1 MDIDKV
7 LSRDPWRYMDT
18 FTASQVTL
26 MSFMKKLFCVLLIV
40 SNLAHGEASIPD
52 LTAEQWRQDLDFF
65 ANEIA
70 TKHREPFH
78 FISKA
83 EYDQAVS
90 DLRQRIP
97 SMKDYEVVAGLQ
109 HLAALIGD
117 GHTFLDTSGLYQR
130 FPLEAFWFGNDL
142 RVIRAAP
149 EYREALGSRIVS
161 IGSVSIEE
169 AQKRMQRFIPQAEN
183 QWYVLNSSATQLMSV
198 EPLASAGILSVPG
211 SADFTFEDD
220 SGRRFEMRI
229 RAVPAGASRSGE
241 VAIEPVPLPFQHPED
256 ALWFAYLADSKTV
269 YVNFRSY
276 RDLETQSARLWEYI
290 GRHPVRRLIIDMRWN
305 QGGNFTKGRD
315 HLIYKLIFMPALNR
329 AGHLF
334 VITGRGAFS
343 AGMTNITDFRRETE
357 AILVGEPTGARP
369 NGYQENHMFTL
380 PLSKLRVSCSM
391 LKYRFQPDSESET
404 VMPDQR
410 IDPDW
415 ALFKAGKDAALEWI
429 LARP

>member
-1 MDIDKV
+1 
-7 LSRDPWRYMDT
+7 
-18 FTASQVTL
+18 
-26 MSFMKKLFCVLLIV
+26 MSFMKKLVCVLLLA
-40 SNLAHGEASIPD
+40 SYFAHGEASIPD
-52 LTAEQWRQDLDFF
+52 LTAEQWRQDLEFF

-70 TKHREPFH
+70 TKHRDPFH

-90 DLRQRIP
+90 NLRQRIP

-109 HLAALIGD
+109 QLAALIGD

-130 FPLEAFWFGNDL
+130 FPLESFWFGNDL

-149 EYREALGSRIVS
+149 EYREALGSRIVA

-169 AQKRMQRFIPQAEN
+169 AQKRIQQFVPQAEN
-183 QWYVLNSSATQLMSV
+183 QWYVLSSSAVQLMSV
-198 EPLASAGILSVPG
+198 EPLAAVGVLAGPG

-220 SGRRFEMRI
+220 AGRRFKRRI
-229 RAVPAGASRSGE
+229 RPVSAGTSRSGE
-241 VAIEPVPLPFQHPED
+241 VAMEPVPLPFQHPED
-256 ALWFAYLADSKTV
+256 ALWFTHLADSKTV

-276 RDLETQSARLWEYI
+276 RDLETQSARLWEYV

-369 NGYQENHMFTL
+369 NGYQENHLFTL

-391 LKYRFQPDSESET
+391 LKYRFQPDSESDA
-404 VMPDQR
+404 VLPDQR

-415 ALFKAGKDAALEWI
+415 ALFKAGKDAALERI
-429 LARP
+429 LARPKEALIHRLP

>member
-1 MDIDKV
+1 LFGGYI
-7 LSRDPWRYMDT
+7 DT
-18 FTASQVTL
+18 FAPVEADHW
-26 MSFMKKLFCVLLIV
+26 MCIMKKLFCLLLLA
-40 SNLAHGEASIPD
+40 SNLAHGEASIPA
-52 LTAEQWRQDLDFF
+52 LTAEQWRQDLEFF
-65 ANEIA
+65 ANEIT
-70 TKHREPFH
+70 TKHRDPFH

-83 EYDQAVS
+83 EFDQAVFN
-90 DLRQRIP
+90 LRERIP

-117 GHTFLDTSGLYQR
+117 GHTFLDTSGLYKK
-130 FPLEAFWFGNDL
+130 FPLEGFWFGNDL

-161 IGSVSIEE
+161 IGSVTIAE
-169 AQKRMQRFIPQAEN
+169 AQKRIQQFVPQAEN
-183 QWYVLNSSATQLMSV
+183 QWYVLNSSAKQLMSV
-198 EPLASAGILSVPG
+198 EPLAALGVLPDLG
-211 SADFTFEDD
+211 SAEFTFEND
-220 SGRRFEMRI
+220 SGRRFKLRI
-229 RAVPAGASRSGE
+229 RAAPAGASESGK
-241 VAIEPVPLPFQHPED
+241 VTIEPVPLPFQHPDD
-256 ALWFAYLADSKTV
+256 ALWFTYLADSKTV
-269 YVNFRSY
+269 YVDFRSY

-305 QGGNFTKGRD
+305 QGGNFTKGRE

-357 AILVGEPTGARP
+357 AILVGEPTGGRP
-369 NGYQENHMFTL
+369 NGYQENHLFTL
-380 PLSKLRVSCSM
+380 PISKLRASCSM
-391 LKYRFQPDSESET
+391 LKYRFQPDSEADA
-404 VMPDQR
+404 VFPDQR

-415 ALFKAGKDAALEWI
+415 SLFSAGKDAALQWI